1 VQKVVLFEVLSVVNP
16 AHQTVML
23 DLDVLLTGAHDRQSQ
38 APILDGIAHL
48 EAEITAMARELHIG
62 AKP

>member
-1 VQKVVLFEVLSVVNP
+1 
-16 AHQTVML
+16 ML
-23 DLDVLLTGAHDRQSQ
+23 DLDVLFTGAHDHFDERQSQ

-48 EAEITAMARELHIG
+48 EAEIKAMARELHIG